1 MSYTQLFAEH
11 RKSWLSIDAQLLEV
25 SGLIERFREAVSRL
39 NAGSAML
46 KEMEQYEQFLHS
58 PANGK
63 TPDGRSPHGRSLLP
77 DIPVLNWPGKPSGWE
92 ITRPLTPAEIDSLRR
107 LIETQLQPPPN
118 Q

>member
-1 MSYTQLFAEH
+1 
-11 RKSWLSIDAQLLEV
+11 
-25 SGLIERFREAVSRL
+25 
-39 NAGSAML
+39 ML
-46 KEMEQYEQFLHS
+46 KEMEPYEQFLHS

-63 TPDGRSPHGRSLLP
+63 TPDGRSLLP
-77 DIPVLNWPGKPSGWE
+77 DIPVLNWPGKPSGLE